1 MNKALSI
8 LGLFFVICIPNLNA
22 EDIEEIVL
30 VAKKTENRALQPTI
44 ILEKDNLEK
53 KRFLALTDIFHGLPT
68 VGIRTNSRGEAV
80 LRLRGSSE
88 RQTAIYLDGA
98 PLSIPWDGRANLGI
112 LPAGMVDRVQIIQ
125 SAAPI
130 EFGSGAMLG
139 AVEISTP
146 SSCQKLICRF
156 QSGFGNHGMQ
166 THDVFGG
173 ANIDDFSIAFAGNYR
188 AYDGIPIA
196 NKKTIPFAPTSG
208 KKQKNTDLASKT
220 FWGAL
225 GYKNEAN
232 VFKLSLLSVNSSYG
246 IAPAGH
252 INPTVKLPRYWR
264 YPDWDLTQLT
274 LNTNHS
280 FENGFS
286 LRTTLWHQ
294 DFSQTISQYTD
305 INYQEIDQ
313 EEKDKD
319 RTFGMRIVLDG
330 NWKGIGSR
338 VVGNMQSTLHQ
349 QMDTTFSPLVNGEK
363 KDFQQDLYS
372 FGWEID
378 KALYEN
384 INVSLGI
391 SYDQSKT
398 PKTGGNEPQKDL
410 SEWAGNVVMQWKIQ
424 PNFIISATVGK
435 RTRPPTLRES
445 YDTSLG
451 KFLLNPML
459 REETATLSD
468 ITFEW
473 FPENYPIKF
482 SLTPWA
488 TKIDDALS
496 RRIVIVDS
504 LALDQRY
511 NLKGSKGRGLDVF
524 ADWDPSEIMHFEIGA
539 SWQTFKAERN
549 DNNEI
554 PEILRRPKYQLSF
567 VMDYIL
573 RNNISSRLLIQRI
586 GKALDEDITGEIA
599 TLEAS
604 TEIDLKLFYQRDRN
618 WTFYSEINNLT
629 NAVVLP
635 QLGLPSRG
643 RMVIF
648 GVKYSMQ

>member
-1 MNKALSI
+1 
-8 LGLFFVICIPNLNA
+8 
-22 EDIEEIVL
+22 
-30 VAKKTENRALQPTI
+30 
-44 ILEKDNLEK
+44 
-53 KRFLALTDIFHGLPT
+53 
-68 VGIRTNSRGEAV
+68 
-80 LRLRGSSE
+80 
-88 RQTAIYLDGA
+88 
-98 PLSIPWDGRANLGI
+98 
-112 LPAGMVDRVQIIQ
+112 
-125 SAAPI
+125 
-130 EFGSGAMLG
+130 
-139 AVEISTP
+139 
-146 SSCQKLICRF
+146 
-156 QSGFGNHGMQ
+156 
-166 THDVFGG
+166 
-173 ANIDDFSIAFAGNYR
+173 
-188 AYDGIPIA
+188 
-196 NKKTIPFAPTSG
+196 
-208 KKQKNTDLASKT
+208 
-220 FWGAL
+220 
-225 GYKNEAN
+225 
-232 VFKLSLLSVNSSYG
+232 
-246 IAPAGH
+246 
-252 INPTVKLPRYWR
+252 
-264 YPDWDLTQLT
+264 
-274 LNTNHS
+274 
-280 FENGFS
+280 
-286 LRTTLWHQ
+286 
-294 DFSQTISQYTD
+294 
-305 INYQEIDQ
+305 
-313 EEKDKD
+313 
-319 RTFGMRIVLDG
+319 
-330 NWKGIGSR
+330 
-338 VVGNMQSTLHQ
+338 
-349 QMDTTFSPLVNGEK
+349 LVNGTK

-384 INVSLGI
+384 MNVSLGI
-391 SYDQSKT
+391 SYDQSET

-410 SEWAGNVVMQWKIQ
+410 SEWAGNVAMEWKIQ

-468 ITFEW
+468 IAFEW
-473 FPENYPIKF
+473 FPENYPIKL
-482 SLTPWA
+482 SLTPWT

-496 RRIVIVDS
+496 RRIVFVDS
-504 LALDQRY
+504 LTLDQRY
-511 NLKGSKGRGLDVF
+511 NLKGSKGRGLDFFV
-524 ADWDPSEIMHFEIGA
+524 DWDPSEIMHFEIGA
-539 SWQTFKAERN
+539 SWQTFKAEKN